1 MKLKQ
6 LIILYT
12 PFQTQE
18 DIDDFF
24 VSLIR
29 RNSAVTEELKE
40 KLLNSCDEAL
50 RLYMQDKIASY
61 VKNYKVRPGKHKQ
74 KIQPTKHSISSGD
87 FYRREHPYSLAAMGY
102 EYGLSDW

>member
-29 RNSAVTEELKE
+29 RNSAMTEELKE
-40 KLLNSCDEAL
+40 KLLIPVMKDL
-50 RLYMQDKIASY
+50 
-61 VKNYKVRPGKHKQ
+61 
-74 KIQPTKHSISSGD
+74 
-87 FYRREHPYSLAAMGY
+87 GY
-102 EYGLSDW
+102 TCRIR